1 MSKLGRTGLTFVE
14 LGVKV
19 NEADYRDVLLLQ
31 HMLPD
36 IRHIA
41 SEFFIFQQDR
51 APAHRAPET
60 MSS

>member
-19 NEADYRDVLLLQ
+19 NEADYHDVLLLQ
-31 HMLPD
+31 HLLPD

-41 SEFFIFQQDR
+41 SEFFILYR
-51 APAHRAPET
+51 KTAHSLST
-60 MSS
+60 FV